1 VLEFTGMSAASP
13 PRIPSIQDIPAG
25 EMNPTVLTL
34 LEVCHGLQE
43 QIQALR
49 DEIARLKGQH
59 PKPLIKPSALEGDR
73 AGERPKR
80 RRKRRGKRS
89 KTRGLAIHQTITIPP
104 QGGVP
109 AGSRSKGNQ
118 DFTVQDIRIRLHN
131 TRYRL
136 ERWVTPAGVSLI
148 GQLPA
153 QLGGMHFGPELR
165 CFILYQYHHAHVTQP
180 LLLEQVREFGIEVSA
195 GQLSAMITSGHGS
208 LHAEKEALLQAGLQR
223 CAYVHADD
231 TGARHRG
238 RNGYCT
244 HIGNERFAYFA
255 STDSKSRINF
265 LTLLC
270 AGVDVYTVND
280 KALSYMRAQH
290 LPAAPLRRLAEQA
303 PRATMGHPAWRAMLA
318 ALAIT
323 EPRHIQTA
331 TEGALLGTL
340 IAQGVAPGLAII
352 SDDAGQFDV
361 LQHALC
367 WIHAE
372 RNLAR
377 LVGFNEEQRE
387 ALARVRGELWGIYAS
402 LKAYQAR
409 PGKRARARIE
419 ARFETLCTTR
429 TCFATL
435 NQALKRLH
443 RNKAELLRVLER
455 PELPL
460 HNNLSERD
468 IREYVK
474 KRKISGSTRSD
485 EGRRCRD
492 TFASLKK
499 TCRKHDV
506 TFWSYLRDRL
516 FGSGAIPPLADWVFE
531 PGAAAF
537 AGSTDP
543 PRGR

>member
-1 VLEFTGMSAASP
+1 
-13 PRIPSIQDIPAG
+13 
-25 EMNPTVLTL
+25 
-34 LEVCHGLQE
+34 
-43 QIQALR
+43 
-49 DEIARLKGQH
+49 
-59 PKPLIKPSALEGDR
+59 
-73 AGERPKR
+73 
-80 RRKRRGKRS
+80 
-89 KTRGLAIHQTITIPP
+89 
-104 QGGVP
+104 VP
-109 AGSRSKGNQ
+109 AGSRCKGYQ

-136 ERWVTPAGVSLI
+136 ARWVTPQGVSLM

-180 LLLEQVREFGIEVSA
+180 LLLEQLREFGIEISA
-195 GQLSAMITSGHGS
+195 GQLSALITSGHES
-208 LHAEKEALLQAGLQR
+208 LHVEKEALLQAGLQR
-223 CAYVHADD
+223 CAYLHADD

-244 HIGNERFAYFA
+244 HIGNEQFAYFA

-270 AGVDVYTVND
+270 AGRDAYTVND
-280 KALSYMRAQH
+280 EALSYMRAQG
-290 LPAAPLRRLAEQA
+290 LPAAPRRRLAEQA
-303 PRATMGHPAWRAMLA
+303 PRVSTGHPAWCAVLA

-323 EPRHIQTA
+323 GPRHIRIA
-331 TEGALLGTL
+331 TEGALPGTL
-340 IAQGVAPGLAII
+340 IAQGVAPDLAIV

-361 LQHALC
+361 LLHALC

-387 ALARVRGELWGIYAS
+387 ALAKVRGELWDIYAS
-402 LKAYQAR
+402 LKAYR
-409 PGKRARARIE
+409 VKPGKRARAGIE

-435 NQALKRLH
+435 NQALQRLH

-468 IREYVK
+468 IREYVN

-492 TFASLKK
+492 TFASLKE

-506 TFWSYLRDRL
+506 TFWTYLHDRL
-516 FGSGAIPPLADWVFE
+516 FSSDVIPPLANWVFE

-543 PRGR
+543 PRDR